1 MSPKSYFILWG
12 VFALSAG
19 VLFLVGAFSMFTLII
34 YGFII
39 FGLIFLGMM
48 NVLPA
53 AVSHPTVERAEAI
66 TPKKVFPTPKAAPVK
81 THSGITAYRAA

>member
-1 MSPKSYFILWG
+1 MSPKSYFIFWG

-19 VLFLVGAFSMFTLII
+19 VLFLVGAFSMLTLVV
-34 YGFII
+34 YGFIT

-53 AVSHPTVERAEAI
+53 AVSHPPVERAEAI
-66 TPKKVFPTPKAAPVK
+66 TPKKVFPTPEAAPVK
-81 THSGITAYRAA
+81 TPSSMTAYRAA